1 MLKFNANNV
10 EELEAEARER
20 AHEVSVNVVT
30 CVIKALEADVDKII
44 IGVMVT
50 VDLDLSV
57 ERSGYLEALQTN
69 LVRCEEAEEYE
80 LWKSKGWG
88 DDSNPAAFP
97 TVAKYYDSVP
107 LFYPALSNET
117 QTSATGS
124 TT

>member
-1 MLKFNANNV
+1 MLEFNANNV

-80 LWKSKGWG
+80 LCKEAIKWIKKLSK
-88 DDSNPAAFP
+88 
-97 TVAKYYDSVP
+97 
-107 LFYPALSNET
+107 
-117 QTSATGS
+117 
-124 TT
+124 

>member
-1 MLKFNANNV
+1 MLEFNANNV

-30 CVIKALEADVDKII
+30 CVIKALEADVDKVI
-44 IGVMVT
+44 IGIMVT

-80 LWKSKGWG
+80 LCKEAIKWIKKLSK
-88 DDSNPAAFP
+88 
-97 TVAKYYDSVP
+97 
-107 LFYPALSNET
+107 
-117 QTSATGS
+117 
-124 TT
+124 